1 MEKKYPCDALTS
13 RRTFRS
19 IRTKQMLR
27 PIAAKIISK
36 VVEDARKSGSLPD
49 AIRLNYIIE
58 TPREEGF
65 GDYSTNIAFI
75 LAPQLKKR
83 PLDIA
88 AMLVERMRGSE
99 YCESITVAGAG
110 FINFSL
116 KDSLWQQLLR
126 DTVSMGIKSLY
137 PNTGGGKKVLIEFVS
152 ANPTGP
158 LHIGHGRGAAVGDVL
173 SNLLE
178 RTGHF
183 VAKEYYINDAGR
195 QIKTL
200 GRSTF
205 LRLKEL
211 RGEAVEYPPDLYQ
224 GDYVRDLARRIID
237 EGIPVPPGDEKAIN
251 FLAGYAS
258 SSIMDGIKNDLS
270 EFGVNFDNF
279 FLESS
284 LYASGIVDETL
295 RILKD
300 RGIAYEK
307 DGALWFKTGLYEKDE
322 DRVLIK
328 SDGENTYFTSDIAY
342 HLDKFKRSFDVLV
355 DIWGSDHHGYIPR
368 LSASVQALGRN
379 KEDLRFLLIQFVTLI
394 KGGKPMGM
402 STRSGEFTTLREVMD
417 EVGRDA
423 CRFFFLMRKSDAH
436 LEFDLDLAKK
446 TSNENPVYYVQYAHA
461 RIESIFRNARE
472 AGVDTNNLS
481 DADCTLLTLKEEL
494 DLIRWITRYHSVLD
508 GSARSLEPHRVTF
521 YLIEIV
527 GRFHSYYNRTRV
539 LGNDMGLTRARLLL
553 LSALRD
559 VIRDGLDLVGVSAP
573 ERM

>member
-1 MEKKYPCDALTS
+1 
-13 RRTFRS
+13 
-19 IRTKQMLR
+19 MLR
-27 PIAAKIISK
+27 SIAAKIINDGI
-36 VVEDARKSGSLPD
+36 EDAQRSGSIPSD
-49 AIRLNYIIE
+49 AKLNFIIE

-65 GDYSTNIAFI
+65 GDYSTNVAFI
-75 LAPQLKKR
+75 LAPQLRKR

-88 AMLVERMRGSE
+88 KMLVERMQGGGLCDSV
-99 YCESITVAGAG
+99 TVAGAG

-116 KDSLWQQLLR
+116 KDGLWQQLLK
-126 DTVSMGIKSLY
+126 DTARKGIESLY
-137 PNTGGGKKVLIEFVS
+137 PDVGGGKKVLIEFVS

-173 SNLLE
+173 ANLLE
-178 RTGHF
+178 KAGYTVGR
-183 VAKEYYINDAGR
+183 EYYINDAGR
-195 QIKTL
+195 QIRTL

-211 RGEAVEYPPDLYQ
+211 KGQRVEYPQDLYQ
-224 GDYVRDLARRIID
+224 GEYVRELAQAVVD
-237 EGIPVPPGDEKAIN
+237 EGLAIPDDEEGAVD

-258 SSIMDGIKNDLS
+258 SRIMEGIKNDLAD
-270 EFGVNFDNF
+270 FGVNFNNF

-284 LYASGIVDETL
+284 LYASGVVGETL
-295 RILKD
+295 AILRD
-300 RGIAYEK
+300 RGIAFEK
-307 DGALWFKTGLYEKDE
+307 DGALWFKTSLYEKDE

-342 HLDKFKRSFDVLV
+342 HLDKFKRSYDVLV

-368 LSASVQALGRN
+368 LRASVQALGRN
-379 KEDLRFLLIQFVTLI
+379 KEDLKFLLIQFVTLI
-394 KGGKPMGM
+394 KGGKPVGM
-402 STRSGEFTTLREVMD
+402 STRSGEFTTLREVLD

-461 RIESIFRNARE
+461 RIESIFRNARD
-472 AGVDTNNLS
+472 AGIDTDRLAE
-481 DADCTLLTLKEEL
+481 ADCSLLDHKEEL

-521 YLIEIV
+521 YLMELV
-527 GRFHSYYNRTRV
+527 GRFHSYYNKTRV
-539 LGNDMGLTRARLLL
+539 LGNEVEVTRARLLL
-553 LSALRD
+553 LSMLRE
-559 VIRDGLDLVGVSAP
+559 VIRDGLRLVGVSAP
-573 ERM
+573 GKM